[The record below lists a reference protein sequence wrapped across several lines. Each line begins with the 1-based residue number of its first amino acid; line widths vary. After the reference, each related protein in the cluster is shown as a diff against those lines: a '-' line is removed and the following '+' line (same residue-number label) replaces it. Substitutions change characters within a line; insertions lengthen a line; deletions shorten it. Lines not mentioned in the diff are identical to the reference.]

1 MKNISVECSKQ
12 FDLYYN
18 GLLKM
23 EQWALQMFD
32 AKAKFPT
39 GVLAGNFYDLGNF
52 DECLGVKNGELT
64 GKYCLGKIPITGKNI
79 SLGITKGGQAKI
91 ISDQIYR
98 YSAFCVPNECSTED
112 LTILHKL
119 YIFDNNYCYT
129 RNNSQMAPG
138 TTATIAILGIFL
150 LLCFLST
157 CYDVYLYYKKY
168 KPGNELTIAFSY
180 FTNGKKLMATT
191 KNKDQLLCLNGMK
204 ALTMMWIVTAHEH
217 VNGAMA
223 PIANYFAISEFI
235 KDTANMFVVGSSVS
249 VDTFF
254 LIGGLVI
261 VYTFLKYEAKGKKFN
276 MVLFYVHR
284 YIRLT
289 PALGVIILVY
299 ATTLK
304 YLGSGPLWNSFD
316 EHLVIPC
323 RKRWWAALL
332 YIQNYVHDDQICV
345 PHSWYLSIDMQ
356 LFVLSP
362 LVLLPLRRKPK
373 WTLIG
378 LVILIIISIVIPFGV
393 AYNKQFTGFMVGGKS
408 DTENYIFFYYEQT
421 YGRFGPYVIGMI
433 LGYFIFK
440 IKSGEIKIKLKKVM
454 ILLLWSLCLASGL
467 ACVYAGHDTM
477 VAPYNRWS
485 HSLYIAFNRP
495 AWALAISGIIF
506 LCVSGYGGPV
516 NNFLSASIFQFL
528 SKISYSLY
536 LVHYAFIILR
546 AASYKTEIMLEQ
558 FYTFFNFWG
567 DFMCSVGLAVALYLT
582 FESPMI
588 VIEKLLTEK
597 WSHKNK
603 VTFNNSQV
611 PYEDIFKTITPET
624 NLKLSSKCQQDV
636 SRLVNTPH
644 LLLLLIDS
652 SSRIPSG
659 VAMGNFRPMGNYD
672 QCLSITDIE
681 TKFCKTYVS
690 LDFPSNNNITEK
702 INVEALF
709 CVLRSCNAQDLNEI
723 FDKFLTFDD
732 DLCLTKDS
740 GPALDALAIAAMLC
754 IFAIIGLIT
763 ITSTTYDVFVQ
774 YKKKNVVHPIATAFS
789 FYTNGKKLFRLG
801 NAQELPCLNGIKALS
816 MLWVVLGHV
825 YMAYVFVPLD
835 NYLDVYNWLDSTY
848 SQYITGATVSVDTF
862 LVIGGFL
869 TMYTFEAT
877 LNKGTKF
884 NVTLYYLHRFLRLT
898 PSLAAMLLAHAALF
912 NYFGSGP
919 LWENTDLYLSKACKE
934 YWWSTLLYIQN
945 YNNPNGICI
954 PQSWYLS
961 VDMQLFLVSPL
972 LLILMRQWP
981 VWGFITTS
989 VLSILSIISSFLIG
1003 WFFELNGQMTGNIS
1017 GNLSDYMK
1025 YYYMPTHTRMTPYL
1039 MGLMLGYAISKLK
1052 TTGKKIKIHKMLVL
1066 LAWVFSLVL
1075 MAVCLY
1081 AGHTLQFTEYDRLA
1095 NSFYIALMR
1104 PTWSFAV
1111 CWVIFGC
1118 VMGLGDPINK
1128 FLSLPIFQIL
1138 SRLSYSIYLVHYS
1151 FIFMTNFT
1159 TRSPLHFSDYYAFHK
1174 FWGDLTFSLAIAIVW
1189 TLIFES
1195 PIIVLEKM
1203 LFKKPVKISH
1213 DKKELFV

>member
-1 MKNISVECSKQ
+1 MLSTVGIFVIFLRIFPSSAEMKNISVECSKQ

-597 WSHKNK
+597 
-603 VTFNNSQV
+603 
-611 PYEDIFKTITPET
+611 
-624 NLKLSSKCQQDV
+624 
-636 SRLVNTPH
+636 
-644 LLLLLIDS
+644 LIDS

-659 VAMGNFRPMGNYD
+659 VAMGF
-672 QCLSITDIE
+672 
-681 TKFCKTYVS
+681 
-690 LDFPSNNNITEK
+690 
-702 INVEALF
+702 
-709 CVLRSCNAQDLNEI
+709 RSCFRRLSNSSN
-723 FDKFLTFDD
+723 
-732 DLCLTKDS
+732 
-740 GPALDALAIAAMLC
+740 C